1 MKLPRR
7 TFLHLAA
14 GAAAVPAVSRI
25 AKAQS
30 FPSRPITMIVP
41 FAAGGLTDVI
51 GRILAE
57 GMRTSL
63 GQLGQI
69 HDLWNGLPLWTGAA
83 GSKTLRFARKHLLT
97 KWRFL

>member
-25 AKAQS
+25 AKAQNV
-30 FPSRPITMIVP
+30 PSRPITMIVP
-41 FAAGGLTDVI
+41 FVPGGLTDVI

-69 HDLWNGLPLWTGAA
+69 HDLRNGLPLWTGAA
-83 GSKTLRFARKHLLT
+83 GSKTLRFARQHLLM